1 MPKLG
6 ILAGGG
12 ELPARL
18 IAACR
23 ATGRPFYVLAFEGH
37 TDRRLVDGVPHG
49 WMRLG
54 ALGEGL
60 RLLHEAAVEE
70 LVLAGRIVRPALSEL
85 LPDLRGMRFLA
96 KVGTAA
102 LGDDGLLSAVMGELE
117 GEGFRVIGP
126 DAVLGDLIAPAG
138 VYTTRHPDEAALA
151 DIARGIEV
159 ARGLGRLDVGQ
170 AAVVQAG
177 IVLGVEAI
185 EGTDALLVRC
195 ARLKRN
201 APGGVLVKMR
211 KPMQDSRVDLPA
223 IGVETVRGAA
233 AAGLRGIA
241 VEAGASL
248 VIDRP
253 AVVAAAEE
261 ASLFVVGVEVPA

>member
-18 IAACR
+18 VAACR
-23 ATGRPFYVLAFEGH
+23 SSGRPFYVLAFEGH
-37 TDRRLVDGVPHG
+37 TDRQLVEGVPHG
-49 WMRLG
+49 WIRLG

-60 RLLHEAAVEE
+60 RLLHAEAVDE
-70 LVLAGRIVRPALSEL
+70 LVLAGRVTRPALSEL
-85 LPDLRGMRFLA
+85 VPDLRGLKFLA
-96 KVGTAA
+96 KVGASA
-102 LGDDGLLSAVMGELE
+102 LGDDGILRAVTEELE
-117 GEGFRVIGP
+117 AEGFRLVGP
-126 DAVLGDLIAPAG
+126 ESILGDLVAPEG
-138 VYTTRHPDEAALA
+138 PYTTARPDAAALE

-159 ARGLGRLDVGQ
+159 AKGLGRLDVGQ
-170 AAVVQAG
+170 AVVVQAG

-185 EGTDALLVRC
+185 EGTDALLARC
-195 ARLKRN
+195 AGLKRK

-211 KPMQDSRVDLPA
+211 KPMQDSRVDLPT

-241 VEAGASL
+241 IEAGGAL
-248 VIDRP
+248 VLDRP
-253 AVVAAAEE
+253 AVAAA
-261 ASLFVVGVEVPA
+261 ADAAGLFVVGVTA